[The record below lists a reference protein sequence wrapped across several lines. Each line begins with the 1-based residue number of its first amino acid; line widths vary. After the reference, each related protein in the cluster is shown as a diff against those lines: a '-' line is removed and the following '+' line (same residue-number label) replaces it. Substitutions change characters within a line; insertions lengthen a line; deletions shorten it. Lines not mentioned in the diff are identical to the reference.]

1 MIPNTLLPEGTS
13 YCIAGGWAAC
23 PALALDKD
31 VWVFADPQEDIV
43 ALRDILLKH
52 LDDDN
57 AEYEVEDETRSAA
70 GYEGVISILRVAK
83 VEVPGEAQPI
93 HLLITNAKDAHDL
106 IESFDVSAHQIALSS
121 QGHVI
126 KGQGFTPVTV
136 KPVKLK
142 ETPTTDER
150 LIKIG
155 ERYGHHF
162 DYRVN
167 TTGL

>member
-31 VWVFADPQEDIV
+31 VWVFAEEVEGGDIGH
-43 ALRDILLKH
+43 RREELLKH
-52 LDDDN
+52 LE
-57 AEYEVEDETRSAA
+57 AEGHDFVPEDETRNAA

-83 VEVPGEAQPI
+83 VEVPGSVPI
-93 HLLITNAKDAHDL
+93 HLIVTNALDPHDL
-106 IESFDVSAHQIALSS
+106 ISSFDVSAHQIALSS

-126 KGQGFTPVTV
+126 KGGNFTPVTV

-142 ETPTTDER
+142 DTPTTDER
-150 LIKIG
+150 MRKIA
-155 ERYGHHF
+155 ERYGHPSPF
-162 DYRVN
+162 SI
-167 TTGL
+167 LEP

>member
-52 LDDDN
+52 LEDDN
-57 AEYEVEDETRSAA
+57 AEYEVEDETRNAA

-83 VEVPGEAQPI
+83 VEVPGSVPI
-93 HLLITNAKDAHDL
+93 HLIVTNALDPHDL
-106 IESFDVSAHQIALSS
+106 ISSFDVSAHQIALSS

-126 KGQGFTPVTV
+126 KGGNFTPVTV

-142 ETPTTDER
+142 DTPTTDER
-150 LIKIG
+150 MRKIA
-155 ERYGHHF
+155 ERYGHPSPF
-162 DYRVN
+162 SI
-167 TTGL
+167 LEP